1 MLEVKESRIYVK
13 AGDAVLKIINAVSR
27 EQQFAPKNSLLKSSP
42 LLCTEAQA
50 RNTTL
55 DLGIFSGMLCQLLRM
70 EPQYETIDWARLKTM
85 GIYPVTNDRT
95 SNVRASLVKGLE
107 NENFSRITCDTDLT
121 LSVTVGNNTTQK
133 KIKRLTRSGIISANI
148 LNRLVVRE
156 GVIKFWAHEDSIVL
170 CQTSE
175 SPHAYIGPGCDLS
188 FGYLDTCELHHVKAK
203 YFDITNSVI
212 RGASFHESLVTQ
224 SAIESNL
231 RCELSL
237 LREVRAR
244 KGCTKIMYSF
254 LDDITMY
261 ETENDH
267 IFGYAYQTFI
277 NFCDLFRTSVKK
289 ATLNNVE
296 SSDSSLHRCILSG
309 TTVQDSVIKESNVH
323 GSDIERST
331 LDYCAVHGGTIVDQ
345 RLCHKLIEV

>member
-1 MLEVKESRIYVK
+1 MLEIKESRIYVK
-13 AGDAVLKIINAVSR
+13 AGDAVLRIANAVSR

-42 LLCTEAQA
+42 LLCTEEQA
-50 RNTTL
+50 RTAKL
-55 DLGIFSGMLCQLLRM
+55 DLGIFSGLLCHLLKM
-70 EPQYETIDWARLKTM
+70 EPQYETVDWARLKAM
-85 GIYPVTNDRT
+85 GIHPVANDNR
-95 SNVRASLVKGLE
+95 NVKVSLVRGAE
-107 NENFSRITCDTDLT
+107 SQYFSRITCDTDLT
-121 LSVTVGNNTTQK
+121 LSVTVGNNTIQK
-133 KIKRLTRSGIISANI
+133 KIKRLTCSGIISANI
-148 LNRLVVRE
+148 LNRLTVRD
-156 GVIKFWAHEDSIVL
+156 GVIKFWVHEDSIVL
-170 CQTSE
+170 CQTSD

-203 YFDITNSVI
+203 CFDITNSMI
-212 RGASFHESLVTQ
+212 RGASFQEALVTQ
-224 SAIESNL
+224 STIESNM

-244 KGCTKIMYSF
+244 RGCTKIMYSF

-261 ETENDH
+261 ESENDH

-345 RLCHKLIEV
+345 RLCHKLLEV